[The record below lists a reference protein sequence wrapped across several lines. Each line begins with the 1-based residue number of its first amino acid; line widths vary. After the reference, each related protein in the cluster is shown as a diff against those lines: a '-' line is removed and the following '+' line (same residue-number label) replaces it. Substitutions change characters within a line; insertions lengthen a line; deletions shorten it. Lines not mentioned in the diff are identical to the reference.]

1 MASTTCSAT
10 SRKNQFSST
19 RNPTSVLPPQ
29 GHCLN
34 RDRKIRTMSDHSFPG
49 DLPADEMADYIR
61 LYLDETEEQLD
72 GLVET
77 FLQLEGDPTNNS
89 GLNEAFRLIHS
100 IKGSSALLG
109 LDRITTL
116 THHLETHFERLRSG
130 HTLLDTATIN
140 VVLKCIDFLR
150 GCNEHLRAGEPMES
164 AGDLLDQVKE
174 LEHEASQAGVDAR
187 PVSTI
192 QTPASPEDSA
202 ADATEAAPAVTAD
215 TGTPTQDE
223 DPETEASATAT
234 AWRVSVALKPDLP
247 MAEMKAEL
255 IASKLGA
262 IGKLLDCQPSRDLF
276 AEASRLEQLEFILE
290 TDDPETDI
298 TSAAH
303 VDGVETIRLEAV
315 PAGTK
320 ATPITIATESD
331 DQSDVTDEAGSPD
344 AQSTATPS
352 VQQAASSAH
361 ASGHATVLAETVRV
375 DVDRLDVL
383 LNLTGELVVNRAR
396 ISQLAEDVAPS
407 FHKSGLSARANS
419 LADTVR
425 ELLTMAEKGRL
436 TQSSVELQELE
447 SRLNA
452 FEAELEFWDTH
463 RQTFSELTASIDQ
476 LTRVSNSLQ
485 RGVLNTRMVPVGPL
499 FNRFKRSIRD
509 IANELDK
516 RVHLAINGD
525 KTELDKRMIDELGD
539 PLNHLIR
546 NSIDHGIEAA
556 EVRLRHGKT
565 ETATVTL
572 TASHRGN
579 NVFITVED
587 DGGGIDT
594 TRVRQIAVKRG
605 LITQETANS
614 LADED
619 IIELIFQPGFSTAK
633 AVSDISG
640 RGVGMD
646 IVRTKISR
654 LNGTIDVE
662 STPGQGTRFTIR
674 LPLTLTITRC
684 MLFRLAYGVLAVPI
698 ENVREIISVAGA
710 QYVDVNG
717 QQLCDIRG
725 ELLQVVTIDDLFEW
739 SNRSATAEKA
749 AARSSDVV
757 VLNANNRS
765 LGLRVDA
772 LLGGQDIVV
781 KPLDEN
787 FTHIRGLGGASILGD
802 GSVCLLL
809 DVATCIELAGD
820 TAATEVAVEA

>member
-1 MASTTCSAT
+1 
-10 SRKNQFSST
+10 
-19 RNPTSVLPPQ
+19 
-29 GHCLN
+29 
-34 RDRKIRTMSDHSFPG
+34 MSDHSFPG
-49 DLPADEMADYIR
+49 DLPADEMGDYIR

-77 FLQLEGDPTNNS
+77 FLQLEGDPTNAA

-164 AGDLLDQVKE
+164 AGDLLDQVKQ
-174 LEHEASQAGVDAR
+174 LEHEASRSGVDAR
-187 PVSTI
+187 PASAN
-192 QTPASPEDSA
+192 QRPATPEDSA
-202 ADATEAAPAVTAD
+202 ADVTEESPAVTAD
-215 TGTPTQDE
+215 RSVLAE
-223 DPETEASATAT
+223 VESAETVEPANAT
-234 AWRVSVALKPDLP
+234 AWRVSIALKPDLP

-255 IASKLGA
+255 IASKLAA
-262 IGKLLDCQPSRDLF
+262 IGSLSDCQPPRDLF
-276 AEASRLEQLEFILE
+276 AEANGLAQLEFILE
-290 TDDPETDI
+290 TDVPETDI

-303 VDGVETIRLEAV
+303 VDGIETFRLEAV

-320 ATPITIATESD
+320 ATKITIATERE
-331 DQSDVTDEAGSPD
+331 DQPDLTDEAGGPD
-344 AQSTATPS
+344 AQSTSTPS
-352 VQQAASSAH
+352 VQQPAAPAH
-361 ASGHATVLAETVRV
+361 ASGQATVLAETVRV

-396 ISQLAEDVAPS
+396 ISQLAEDIAPS
-407 FHKSGLSARANS
+407 FHKSGLSSRANS
-419 LADTVR
+419 LAETVR
-425 ELLTMAEKGRL
+425 DLITMAEKGRL
-436 TQSSVELQELE
+436 SQSSVELQELGG
-447 SRLNA
+447 RLDA
-452 FEAELEFWDTH
+452 FEAELASWDTN
-463 RQTFSELTASIDQ
+463 RQTFAELGASIDQ

-516 RVHLAINGD
+516 RVHLAIHGD
-525 KTELDKRMIDELGD
+525 KTELDKRMIDEIGD

-556 EVRLRHGKT
+556 EVRLRHGKP
-565 ETATVTL
+565 EVATVTL

-633 AVSDISG
+633 TVSDISG

-646 IVRTKISR
+646 IVRTKIGR
-654 LNGTIDVE
+654 LNGTIDVS

-698 ENVREIISVAGA
+698 ENVREIVSVAGA

-725 ELLQVVTIDDLFEW
+725 ELLQVVDIDDLFRW
-739 SNRSATAEKA
+739 SDLPPGTEA
-749 AARSSDVV
+749 AGVRSSDVV

-809 DVATCIELAGD
+809 DAATCIEIAGG
-820 TAATEVAVEA
+820 TAVAEVAVEA

>member
-1 MASTTCSAT
+1 
-10 SRKNQFSST
+10 
-19 RNPTSVLPPQ
+19 
-29 GHCLN
+29 
-34 RDRKIRTMSDHSFPG
+34 MSDHSFPG
-49 DLPADEMADYIR
+49 DLPADEMDDYIR

-72 GLVET
+72 GLIET
-77 FLQLEGDPTNNS
+77 FLQLEGDPTNAA
-89 GLNEAFRLIHS
+89 GLNEAFRLVHS

-130 HTLLDTATIN
+130 HTVLDTATIN
-140 VVLKCIDFLR
+140 IVLKCIDFLR
-150 GCNEHLRAGEPMES
+150 DCNKHLQAGEPMES

-174 LEHEASQAGVDAR
+174 LEYRASQTTTDQLLAR
-187 PVSTI
+187 SIT
-192 QTPASPEDSA
+192 
-202 ADATEAAPAVTAD
+202 AAPSTKKPSVAVTGDIATKPVP
-215 TGTPTQDE
+215 TGDE
-223 DPETEASATAT
+223 SPAPKTLTTWRISVSLNPEI
-234 AWRVSVALKPDLP
+234 P

-255 IASKLGA
+255 IASKLAA
-262 IGKLLDCQPSRDLF
+262 IGSLADCQPPPDLF
-276 AEASRLEQLEFILE
+276 AATECLEQLEFIFE
-290 TDDPETDI
+290 SNKPEAEIKNTV
-298 TSAAH
+298 H
-303 VDGVETIRLEAV
+303 VDGVQTVNLVVV
-315 PAGTK
+315 PAGTQAK
-320 ATPITIATESD
+320 KIVVIDKRNEKTDPTE
-331 DQSDVTDEAGSPD
+331 EAGNHDADGLPAPPGYQHSPSTT
-344 AQSTATPS
+344 APQQS
-352 VQQAASSAH
+352 
-361 ASGHATVLAETVRV
+361 TVLAETVRV

-396 ISQLAEDVAPS
+396 IAQLAEDIAPS
-407 FHKSGLSARANS
+407 FHKSGLSSRAS
-419 LADTVR
+419 MLVETVR
-425 ELLTMAEKGRL
+425 ELLAATENGSP
-436 TQSSVELQELE
+436 TTTNIELQELND
-447 SRLNA
+447 RLDS
-452 FEAELEFWDTH
+452 FEAELETWNSN
-463 RQTFSELTASIDQ
+463 RQTFSELIASVDQ

-525 KTELDKRMIDELGD
+525 KTELDKRMIDEIGD

-546 NSIDHGIEAA
+546 NSVDHGIEAA
-556 EVRLRHGKT
+556 EVRLRKGKP
-565 ETATVTL
+565 EIATVTL

-579 NVFITVED
+579 NVFITVTD

-594 TRVRQIAVKRG
+594 NRVRQIAVKRG

-614 LADED
+614 LTEED
-619 IIELIFQPGFSTAK
+619 IVELIFEPGFSTAES
-633 AVSDISG
+633 VSGISG

-646 IVRTKISR
+646 IVRTKIAK

-662 STPGQGTRFTIR
+662 STPGKGTRFTIR

-698 ENVREIISVAGA
+698 ENVREIVSVAKA

-717 QQLCDIRG
+717 QRLCDIRG
-725 ELLQVVTIDDLFEW
+725 ELLKVVNIDDLFKWGDEFPE
-739 SNRSATAEKA
+739 NA
-749 AARSSDVV
+749 AARKITSPDVV
-757 VLNANNRS
+757 VLNANNRL

-787 FTHIRGLGGASILGD
+787 FAHIRGLGGASILGD

-809 DVATCIELAGD
+809 DVATCIEIASG
-820 TAATEVAVEA
+820 AVATEVTVEA